1 MARTVNEIQADLRD
15 GVDEN
20 TIKQNL
26 DRMLGENLEES
37 RGEMLLRQGQAEVSS
52 AGTKAA
58 ANQAAMKGFA
68 SAAGSLFSGFA
79 QDKAN
84 KQKMDLMR
92 QQAGL
97 EPLSS
102 APNTKLGRVQA
113 RAEGLQTKADI
124 AGERGNVYRQAK
136 LSQRA
141 KGLQSGKIPELQK
154 RDIEREKLFQQKVDA
169 RKARTT
175 QKAEEFKAEQ
185 QYKDI
190 SDFGKRKYRTS
201 GDLYGGNTQQP
212 DLAASIFDPD
222 VEISDASSIRQEFPE
237 SFEEIMREI
246 QAIQLQDER

>member
-26 DRMLGENLEES
+26 DRMLGEDLQES

-58 ANQAAMKGFA
+58 TNQAAMKGLA

-113 RAEGLQTKADI
+113 RAEGLKSKAEI

-141 KGLQSGKIPELQK
+141 KGLESGKIPELQK
-154 RDIEREKLFQQKVDA
+154 RDIEREKLFKENVA
-169 RKARTT
+169 KRRLRTQT
-175 QKAEEFKAEQ
+175 KLDKSQLAKQYGSDLKKGSYKFK
-185 QYKDI
+185 
-190 SDFGKRKYRTS
+190 
-201 GDLYGGNTQQP
+201 GDLYEGDVDESLINELLQQQG
-212 DLAASIFDPD
+212 LL
-222 VEISDASSIRQEFPE
+222 E
-237 SFEEIMREI
+237 
-246 QAIQLQDER
+246 